1 MHNVTGRTAASGE
14 INPKLFS
21 KNNRAAPG
29 RCRVNP
35 ARLRRGRV
43 TFPLQIPSR
52 AVDVARNERAEM
64 RGNEATGRRCPAPPP
79 PSRFAWTST
88 STRDGSESELPA
100 WGLETSENGAYAP
113 HMRWE
118 RSRTAPGLGGRKVME
133 SRGLPPSRGRTRQ
146 RILAVADGV
155 GSLGTVG
162 NSARSERYSTESR
175 HGETSSPLDS
185 KRQRGKPCN
194 CSLPSSAGGSP
205 PEEAR

>member
-21 KNNRAAPG
+21 KG
-29 RCRVNP
+29 RYSGIHDG
-35 ARLRRGRV
+35 A
-43 TFPLQIPSR
+43 QQ
-52 AVDVARNERAEM
+52 
-64 RGNEATGRRCPAPPP
+64 TGRRCPAPP

-155 GSLGTVG
+155 GGLGTVG